1 MKLGIVSI
9 LTLGGLLYAAA
20 GSTHHSIDADF
31 TPGAEITITAVVTE
45 FRFINPHPYVK
56 AREVGS
62 DGEGK
67 EWMLLL
73 DDRWEMVEAGFTR
86 STFQPGDVLV
96 ATGRPSRREPDNLY
110 VVIMERQSDGFVYQ
124 DDDGEDVDDD

>member
-1 MKLGIVSI
+1 MKVGSVSI
-9 LTLGGLLYAAA
+9 LILGSLLFAGA
-20 GSTHHSIDADF
+20 GSAHHSIDADF
-31 TPGAEITITAVVTE
+31 TPGSEITITAVVSE

-56 AREVGS
+56 AKEIGP
-62 DGEGK
+62 DGAGK

-96 ATGRPSRREPDNLY
+96 VTGRPSRREPGNLY
-110 VVIMERQSDGFVYQ
+110 VIIMERQSDGFVYQ
-124 DDDGEDVDDD
+124 DDDGEDVDD

>member
-1 MKLGIVSI
+1 MKVGIVSI
-9 LTLGGLLYAAA
+9 LTLGSLLLLTT
-20 GSTHHSIDADF
+20 GSAHHSIDADF
-31 TPGAEITITAVVTE
+31 TPGSEVTITAVVTE

-56 AREVGS
+56 AREVGAAG
-62 DGEGK
+62 DAK

-96 ATGRPSRREPDNLY
+96 VTGKPSRREPSNLY

-124 DDDGEDVDDD
+124 DDDGEDVDD